1 MRMKLQTKRRRWQ
14 EKRFSNQA
22 TSLRILFLIPHPFYQ
37 DRGSPIADDMILKV
51 LSQRGHKIDV
61 VTYSEGRNIGY
72 EKTRLHRTPKM
83 PFIGNIRPG
92 FSWKKVICDL
102 LMFLKVIRLVSRK
115 QYHLVHAVE
124 ETVFIAL
131 LLKVL
136 FKIDYVYDM
145 DSSLA
150 QQIIEKY
157 SWLSPLCFI
166 LNFFER
172 VAIKNAKCVIP
183 VCQAL
188 AKDISVYQPQ
198 KVTILPDVSL
208 LKPYEEQSLD
218 DLKLTLNIPGLM
230 LMYVGNLETYQ
241 GIDLLLESCAIAF
254 QKTNQCYLV
263 IIGGE
268 TADIYKYQ
276 KKAEKLGL
284 AKQVHFLGAK
294 PAKELGGYL
303 SQADIL
309 VSPRVKGKNT
319 PMKIY
324 SYLDSGKAVLAT
336 NLLTH
341 TQVLDDQVAMLATP
355 TPEAFAEAILAL
367 VSNRSLRLKLGI
379 SGKLLIQKRYTYAAF
394 SQKLNNLYDWLTGEI
409 LSNSLRTGY

>member
-1 MRMKLQTKRRRWQ
+1 MKLQTRRRRLL
-14 EKRFSNQA
+14 ETKDFSNQP
-22 TSLRILFLIPHPFYQ
+22 TNLRILFLIPHPFYQ

-61 VTYSEGRNIGY
+61 VTYSEGINIRY
-72 EKTRLHRTPKM
+72 EKTRFHRTPKI
-83 PFIGNIRPG
+83 PLVGNIRPG

-102 LMFLKVIRLVSRK
+102 LMFLKVLRLVSRK

-150 QQIIEKY
+150 QQIVEKY
-157 SWLSPLCFI
+157 SWLSPLIFI

-172 VAIKNAKCVIP
+172 IAIKNAKCVIP

-188 AKDISVYQPQ
+188 AKDILVYQPR
-198 KVTILPDVSL
+198 KVAILPDVSL
-208 LKPYEEQSLD
+208 LKPHEEQSLN
-218 DLKLTLNIPGLM
+218 DLKSTLKISGLM
-230 LMYVGNLETYQ
+230 LMYVGNLESYQ

-254 QKTNQCYLV
+254 NKTNQFDLV
-263 IIGGE
+263 IVGGE
-268 TADIYKYQ
+268 TADIQKYQ
-276 KKAEKLGL
+276 KKAKKLGFDRRI
-284 AKQVHFLGAK
+284 HFLGAK
-294 PAKELGGYL
+294 PARELGGYL

-324 SYLDSGKAVLAT
+324 SYLDSGKPVLAT

-341 TQVLDDQVAMLATP
+341 TQVLDDQVAMLAAP
-355 TPEAFAEAILAL
+355 TPEAFAEAILSL

-379 SGKLLIQKRYTYAAF
+379 SGKLLIQKHYTYAAF
-394 SQKLNNLYDWLTGEI
+394 SQKLNSLYDWLTGEI
-409 LSNSLRTGY
+409 LANPLQTGY

>member
-1 MRMKLQTKRRRWQ
+1 MKLQTRRRLL
-14 EKRFSNQA
+14 ETRNFSIQPTN
-22 TSLRILFLIPHPFYQ
+22 LRILFLIPHPFYQ

-61 VTYSEGRNIGY
+61 VTYSEGKNILY
-72 EKTRLHRTPKM
+72 EKTRLHRTPKI
-83 PFIGNIRPG
+83 PLVGNIRPG

-102 LMFLKVIRLVSRK
+102 LMFLKVMRLVSRK

-150 QQIIEKY
+150 QQIVEKY
-157 SWLSPLCFI
+157 SWLSPLNFI

-172 VAIKNAKCVIP
+172 IAIKNAKCVIP

-188 AKDISVYQPQ
+188 AKDILVYQPK
-198 KVTILPDVSL
+198 KVAILPDVSL
-208 LKPYEEQSLD
+208 LKPHEKQSLD
-218 DLKLTLNIPGLM
+218 DLKSTLKISGLM
-230 LMYVGNLETYQ
+230 LMYVGNLESYQ
-241 GIDLLLESCAIAF
+241 GIDLLLESCAIASK
-254 QKTNQCYLV
+254 KTHQFDLV

-268 TADIYKYQ
+268 TTDIYKYQ

-284 AKQVHFLGAK
+284 DRIHFLGAK
-294 PAKELGGYL
+294 PARELGGYL

-324 SYLDSGKAVLAT
+324 SYLDSGKPVLAT

-367 VSNRSLRLKLGI
+367 VSNRSLRLKLGS
-379 SGKLLIQKRYTYAAF
+379 SGKLLIQKQYTYTAF
-394 SQKLNNLYDWLTGEI
+394 SQKLNSLYDWLTGEI
-409 LSNSLRTGY
+409 LDNPLQTGY